1 MLAYFYKNSE
11 LAKETIQQFN
21 QALPHELNQ
30 YAMSTYDMILAEGME
45 IATERERGIYEVIL
59 AKEHQRAEEEHQ
71 RAEEE
76 RQRAEE
82 EHQRAEEERQRIN
95 NAILYLYQIDQ
106 KLPAEIA
113 MIIGKDLEYVENL
126 IAEMEEGGLEN

>member
-1 MLAYFYKNSE
+1 MQDFIVIMLAYFYKNSE

-59 AKEHQRAEEEHQ
+59 AKEHQRAEEE
-71 RAEEE
+71 

-82 EHQRAEEERQRIN
+82 EYQRAEEERQRIN
-95 NAILYLYQIDQ
+95 NAILYLHQIDQ
-106 KLPAEIA
+106 KQPAEIA
-113 MIIGKDLEYVENL
+113 MIIGKDLEYVESL
-126 IAEMEEGGLEN
+126 IAAMEEGDLDN

>member
-1 MLAYFYKNSE
+1 MQDFIVIMLAYFYKNSE

-59 AKEHQRAEEEHQ
+59 AKEHQRAEE
-71 RAEEE
+71 
-76 RQRAEE
+76 
-82 EHQRAEEERQRIN
+82 
-95 NAILYLYQIDQ
+95 
-106 KLPAEIA
+106 
-113 MIIGKDLEYVENL
+113 
-126 IAEMEEGGLEN
+126 